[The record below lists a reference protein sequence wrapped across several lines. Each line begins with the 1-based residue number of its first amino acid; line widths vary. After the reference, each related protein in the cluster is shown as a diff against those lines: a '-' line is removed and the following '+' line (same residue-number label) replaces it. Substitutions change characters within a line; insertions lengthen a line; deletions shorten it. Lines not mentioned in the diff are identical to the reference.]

1 MATHHDH
8 TYHDDAHDQHDEA
21 HHSGEGDQVV
31 HEREGKLRLED
42 HVRPGH
48 AHGTAENGGRK
59 HNRETNNACKA
70 TGLTGRALSN
80 VL

>member
-31 HEREGKLRLED
+31 DQREGKLRLED
-42 HVRPGH
+42 DIRPGH
-48 AHGTAENGGRK
+48 TKDGTK
-59 HNRETNNACKA
+59 WREETQQGNEYARQ
-70 TGLTGRALSN
+70 LD
-80 VL
+80 